1 MSNKDEA
8 LRAKEFAEDFMRKSN
23 FPTARR
29 IAMKAQNMDP
39 TLESVVARMIMVC
52 DVHCAAL
59 EKSGDE
65 CDWYKILQVEPIADE
80 NTIKKQY
87 RKLALHL
94 HPDKNTLPGAECAFK
109 TIGEAQRVLLD
120 KDKRRLH
127 DMKRNPL
134 RRPVAPVVPSYR
146 PQQAPHTRPV
156 FLANFN
162 ATRNTGFRPANQ
174 QIPQA
179 QPNGFSGVQRF
190 WTLCA
195 FCHRKCEYLS
205 EFINKQVNCVSCGKQ
220 IFAFRSSVPGPS
232 APAPQFPFSKQSK
245 VPTQEAAKAAEKQPI
260 NTARNYPRKQHKKAK
275 STATAA
281 APENGSGKRKRKM
294 IVDSSDSS
302 SSDCEEVETGREYSG
317 SSSGQNSRRSVRR
330 KQQVSY
336 KENKSDGDNEEEEAA
351 EIAEEPDIRKKS
363 HENHLSAETLPN
375 CVKKTEKVKED
386 QVVNSRDSVADPKF
400 TNFDKFREERCFK
413 AGQIWAM
420 YDEVDTGQMPRFY
433 AIIRKVTRKPS
444 FMLKITWLEAE
455 PDDEKA
461 KQWLHKNLP
470 VSVGKFV
477 TGIDGNIK
485 ELAAFSHL
493 IHCKAGSMKDTV
505 SVYPRKGETW
515 ALFKNWDINWCSG
528 RQRLSSQEHEYDF
541 EFVEILSEY
550 AEGDAIEVALLRKL
564 KGFASVFCRAPSSGG
579 SGTFQIPPREFLRFS
594 HGIPSTKLTGE
605 KGNGVPIGSYELDT
619 DALPEKIEE
628 VEAAPVSREAAKLNQ
643 VHRRS
648 PPSSSE
654 PDCIIIPRFDFHD
667 FSAERSKGNIAKG
680 QIWSLKSK
688 EDGLP
693 KYYAKIHGIQW
704 TPEVKVQVN
713 RLELESLP
721 ENVTQ
726 WRDKNMLISVGN
738 FTLKEGRVAE
748 TLTNVAD
755 FSHMVKAQSRIR
767 QNECTVLP
775 KTGEIWAMY
784 KNWSETIKATSLKK
798 CEYEVVEV
806 LDDNESHVE
815 VMMLKRLDG
824 FMSVYKAKVEG
835 GMDVKKKVPRSELL
849 RFSHYVPAFRLTGE
863 RDGALRGCVELDST
877 ALSCNLRRS

>member
-8 LRAKEFAEDFMRKSN
+8 LRAKEFAEDCMRKSN

-52 DVHCAAL
+52 DVHCASL
-59 EKSGDE
+59 ENSKSGDE
-65 CDWYKILQVEPIADE
+65 FDWYKILQVEPIADE

-109 TIGEAQRVLLD
+109 MIGEAHRFLLD
-120 KDKRRLH
+120 KDKRSLH
-127 DMKRNPL
+127 DMKQNPL
-134 RRPVAPVVPSYR
+134 TRPFAPVVPSYR
-146 PQQAPHTRPV
+146 PQQAPHTRHV
-156 FLANFN
+156 FPANFN
-162 ATRNTGFRPANQ
+162 ATRNTSSRPANQ
-174 QIPQA
+174 QTAQA

-190 WTLCA
+190 WTTCT
-195 FCHRKCEYLS
+195 FCHVKYEYPT
-205 EFINKQVNCVSCGKQ
+205 EFINKQVNCFSCVFETSCEFSNQ
-220 IFAFRSSVPGPS
+220 NSHSSHGVPDETFPTCPS
-232 APAPQFPFSKQSK
+232 APATPFPFSKQSN
-245 VPTQEAAKAAEKQPI
+245 VPTQEAAKAAEKQPK
-260 NTARNYPRKQHKKAK
+260 NTPINYPRKQHNKAK
-275 STATAA
+275 RTATAA

-363 HENHLSAETLPN
+363 HENHHSPETLPN
-375 CVKKTEKVKED
+375 GVKKTEKVKED
-386 QVVNSRDSVADPKF
+386 KVVNSRDSVADPKF
-400 TNFDKFREERCFK
+400 TNFDKFRLERCFK

-420 YDEVDTGQMPRFY
+420 YDEVDTGQMPQFY

-444 FMLKITWLEAE
+444 FMLKITWLEVE

-461 KQWLHKNLP
+461 KQWLHKKLHD
-470 VSVGKFV
+470 SVGKFV
-477 TGIDGNIK
+477 TGVDGNIK
-485 ELAAFSHL
+485 ELPSFSHL
-493 IHCKAGSMKDTV
+493 IHCKAESMKGIV

-515 ALFKNWDINWCSG
+515 ALFKNWYINWCSG
-528 RQRLSSQEHEYDF
+528 RRRLSSQEHEY

-550 AEGDAIEVALLRKL
+550 AEGDSIEVALLRKL
-564 KGFASVFCRAPSSGG
+564 KGFAS
-579 SGTFQIPPREFLRFS
+579 
-594 HGIPSTKLTGE
+594 TGE

-619 DALPEKIEE
+619 DALPKKIEE
-628 VEAAPVSREAAKLNQ
+628 VEDAPVSREATKLNQ
-643 VHRRS
+643 VHCRS

-654 PDCIIIPRFDFHD
+654 PDCIIIPCFDFRD

-693 KYYAKIHGIQW
+693 KYYAKIHRIQW
-704 TPEVKVQVN
+704 TPEFKVQVN

-738 FTLKEGRVAE
+738 FTLKEGRGGGGGGGQ

-767 QNECTVLP
+767 QNECTFLP

-798 CEYEVVEV
+798 CKYEVVEV
-806 LDDNESHVE
+806 LGDNESHVE

-824 FMSVYKAKVEG
+824 FMSVFKAKVEG

-849 RFSHYVPAFRLTGE
+849 RFSHYVSAFKLTGE

-877 ALSCNLRRS
+877 ALSRNLRRS